1 MKNQVGIFPVV
12 HSTMTPYGFE
22 DILLMQR
29 NLLYSKVHQK
39 MKPGLKTLIAGIS
52 LFILGGFVIP
62 FLLILPLFLN
72 ESSNQQFLTPGAKE
86 VTVEEPGR
94 YYLWNDFQT
103 VYEGESFSRSER
115 IPDGLKIAITDD
127 AGNTLTFHSDTSM
140 SSSNGSSSKN
150 SIGYVEVDGACQLL
164 VTVSGDTKER
174 VFSFSQSN
182 FKKMFLAILGGGVVS
197 MLMALIGFGIGI
209 WGVVKLAQNKSK

>member
-1 MKNQVGIFPVV
+1 
-12 HSTMTPYGFE
+12 
-22 DILLMQR
+22 MQR

-52 LFILGGFVIP
+52 LFILGGFLIP

-86 VTVEEPGR
+86 VTVEEPGS

-150 SIGYVEVDGACQLL
+150 SIGYVEVDDACQLL